1 VRGTTNDQTI
11 VVALS
16 GGVDSAVA
24 AARLVEQAGA
34 VIGMTVIAMTLRL
47 RSAEEGRGAVPSPEA
62 IEGARAVSRQLDIP
76 FYVVDA
82 REAFQ
87 RDVVDYFIAEYA
99 AGRTPNPCVRC
110 NRVIR
115 FGLLME
121 RALELGADALATG
134 HYARIHQVDGTYRLL
149 RGTDPDKDQSYFLH
163 ALNQEQLAHTRF
175 PLGHTTKDQVR
186 EWARKHDLPVAG
198 RAESQDVCF
207 LTDGD
212 YRTFLEEQAPE
223 ILKPGPVLDT
233 AGRVLGEHRGLAA
246 YTIGQR
252 KGLNVPA
259 SDPLYVLVIRPE
271 ENAIVVG
278 TADEL
283 GRDRCLVE
291 DMHTIS
297 GESPRRPFHAQAQIR
312 YRARPTPVTVNPLPN
327 DRAEIQFSEPQRDI
341 TPGQFL
347 VLYRGDVV
355 LGGGTIC
362 EAQNSML

>member
-1 VRGTTNDQTI
+1 VRETTSQRSI
-11 VVALS
+11 IVALS

-24 AARLVEQAGA
+24 ASRLVEDGGT
-34 VIGMTVIAMTLRL
+34 VIGMTLEL
-47 RSAEEGRGAVPSPEA
+47 RSAQEGGPAVPGPEA
-62 IEGARAVSRQLDIP
+62 IGQARAVSQQLGIP
-76 FYVVDA
+76 FHVVDA

-110 NRVIR
+110 NQLIR

-134 HYARIHQVDGTYRLL
+134 HYARIREVDGTYQLL
-149 RGTDPDKDQSYFLH
+149 RGRDRDKDQSYFLH

-175 PLGHTTKDQVR
+175 PLGHMTKEQVR
-186 EWARKHDLPVAG
+186 DWARRHDLPVAG

-207 LTDGD
+207 LMDGD
-212 YRTFLEEQAPE
+212 YRTFLEEQAPHT
-223 ILKPGPVLDT
+223 LRPGPILDT

-252 KGLNVPA
+252 KGLNVSA
-259 SDPLYVLVIRPE
+259 SEPLYVMAIQPQ

-278 TADEL
+278 TAEEL
-283 GRDRCLVE
+283 GWDQCLVE
-291 DMHTIS
+291 ELHTIGGS
-297 GESPRRPFHAQAQIR
+297 TPRRPFHAQAQIR
-312 YRARPTPVTVNPLPN
+312 YRARPVPVMVHPLPN
-327 DRAEIQFSEPQRDI
+327 ERAEVWFSEIQRDV